1 MNLRADNRWQI
12 WIDRGGTFT
21 DVVARSPDGEVVTT
35 KYLSEDPARP
45 GDAAVGAIRDLT
57 GAGDGALPPL
67 AIRMGSTVATNAL
80 LERKGEPTLLAI
92 TRGFGDALTIGYQD
106 RPELFA
112 RKLDRTQPPHAMVA
126 EIIERVGPEGDVLTP
141 LDEAAARASLQA
153 ARDQGLTSIAIVLM
167 HGYRY
172 PAHER
177 RLATIAAELGF
188 AQISAS
194 HDVSALIKLI
204 GRGDTTLADAYL
216 SPVLHHYVRQFIGQ
230 LGAGSEG
237 GVDPQ
242 FMKSSGGLA
251 AAAAFHGRDA
261 ILSGPAG
268 GIVGMVGSA
277 APLGK
282 TRLIGFDMGGTSTDV
297 SHYAGRLERDNETIV
312 AGTRIRAPMLRI
324 HTVAA
329 GGGSICRWDG
339 ARLSV
344 GPESAGAN
352 PGPAA
357 YGRGGPLTVTDCNVL
372 LGKIQPDH
380 FPKLF
385 GPAGDQPLD
394 REIVV
399 QKFAAMAAEVGNI
412 TPEGLAEGLLAIA
425 VQQMANAIKRIT
437 IARGHDVSQGYS
449 LVGFGGA
456 AGQHVC
462 LVADALGV
470 DEILLHPLAGVL
482 SAYGMGLARP
492 SAIRERTLA
501 LTLDDNCAAALAA
514 VEAELSAQA
523 RADLSATAQ
532 TSRETLLFV
541 RLADGDNAIE
551 LPFAPAAEIAAAFAA
566 AFRQRFGYAP
576 HDNLVVDRIR
586 VELTEAG
593 DAQAALP
600 PPASGAETTPETV
613 TAWLAGA
620 AHDVPL
626 HQRINLAPGRRVA
639 SPAIIID
646 ALSTTVIEPGWT
658 ATVEQEGTLR
668 VTRSLRASRKAD
680 VPPKGFAQRHKD
692 TNTEQGADRRY
703 RKADMDL
710 APEAKTGKARHA
722 PSFFVSL
729 CLRAKSFLGLTPKD
743 DPPFE
748 RITEPDPI
756 RLEIFNSL
764 FMAIAEEMGGALQ
777 HSASSINIRERLDF
791 SCAIFDGEGRLVAN
805 APHMPVHLGSMGESV
820 RTILRQRGPGAD
832 GQPRDG
838 RGLRP
843 GDAYALNA
851 PYDGGTH
858 LPDITVIMPV
868 FVAGQDTPAFFVA
881 ARGHHADL
889 GGIAPGSMPP
899 NSRSIDDEGI
909 IFDNMLLVDDG
920 HFRDAAVA
928 AHLADSPFP
937 ARNPALNIADL
948 KAQVAACQRGASAL
962 ADLSAAHGVQ
972 TVAAYMAHGQ
982 AQAEAA
988 VRQLL
993 ARLDDGQFRY
1003 AMDNGAEVVVA
1014 VTVDR
1019 DARHVTIDFTGS
1031 SATLPDNFNAPLP
1044 VVRAAVLYVLRTMLD
1059 DPIPMNEGCLA
1070 PVTLIVPEN
1079 SMLSP
1084 RYPAAVVAGNVETS
1098 QVITDALFAAFG
1110 AMAPAQGTMN
1120 NFTFGNETH
1129 QYYETIAGGSG
1140 AGPGFD
1146 GTSVIQTHMTNS
1158 RMTDPEVMEMRFP
1171 VIVEEFSIRQGSG
1184 GEGQWRGGD
1193 GATRRIRF
1201 REPMA
1206 ANILAN
1212 RRAIPPRGL
1221 AGGSD
1226 AAPGRNW
1233 VERGDGTVEMLG
1245 ATGSADLAAG
1255 DAFVIETPGGGG
1267 YGEPGDERG

>member
-1 MNLRADNRWQI
+1 MAPPTDERWHI

-21 DVVARSPDGEVVTT
+21 DVVARSPEGAVVTT

-45 GDAAVGAIRDLT
+45 GDAAVNAIRDLT
-57 GAGDGALPPL
+57 GAGSGALPPL

-112 RKLDRTQPPHAMVA
+112 RKLDRTPPPHAAVA
-126 EIIERVGPEGDVLTP
+126 EIAERVGPEGELLIP
-141 LDEAAARASLQA
+141 LDEEQARAALQG
-153 ARDQGLTSIAIVLM
+153 ARDRGLTSIAIVLM

-172 PAHER
+172 PAHEQ
-177 RLATIAAELGF
+177 RLAEIAHELGF
-188 AQISAS
+188 SQISTS
-194 HDVSALIKLI
+194 HNVSALIKLV

-216 SPVLHHYVRQFIGQ
+216 SPVLRHYVDQFVAQ
-230 LGAGSEG
+230 LG
-237 GVDPQ
+237 DDIHPQ

-251 AAAAFHGRDA
+251 SASTFHGRDA

-282 TRLIGFDMGGTSTDV
+282 GRLIGFDMGGTSTDV

-339 ARLSV
+339 ARLLV

-372 LGKIQPDH
+372 LGKIQPGH

-385 GPAGDQPLD
+385 GPDGDQPLD
-394 REIVV
+394 RAVV
-399 QKFAAMAAEVGNI
+399 VEKFAAMAAEVGNI
-412 TPEGLAEGLLAIA
+412 TPEALAEGLLAIA

-437 IARGHDVSQGYS
+437 IARGHDLTQGYS

-492 SAIRERTLA
+492 SAIRERTLG
-501 LTLDDNCAAALAA
+501 LKLDSDCAATLAD
-514 VEAELSAQA
+514 VETELSRQA
-523 RADLSATAQ
+523 RADLAPDAET
-532 TSRETLLFV
+532 TRETMLFV
-541 RLADGDNAIE
+541 RLADSDNAIE
-551 LPFAPAAEIAAAFAA
+551 LPLAAPDEVAKAFAA

-576 HDNLVVDRIR
+576 HANLVVDRIR

-593 DAQAALP
+593 STDAALP
-600 PPASGAETTPETV
+600 PPSAAAEAAPETV
-613 TAWLAGA
+613 AAWLAGA
-620 AHDVPL
+620 EHSVPL
-626 HQRINLAPGRRVA
+626 HERASLAPGRSIA
-639 SPAIIID
+639 GPAIIID
-646 ALSTTVIEPGWT
+646 ALSTTVVEPGWN
-658 ATVEQEGTLR
+658 ATVAQEGTLKL
-668 VTRSLRASRKAD
+668 TRAPRRKPGPSMIEDARGSAHLPSPHGPRPSPGSTNAD
-680 VPPKGFAQRHKD
+680 
-692 TNTEQGADRRY
+692 
-703 RKADMDL
+703 
-710 APEAKTGKARHA
+710 
-722 PSFFVSL
+722 S
-729 CLRAKSFLGLTPKD
+729 
-743 DPPFE
+743 
-748 RITEPDPI
+748 EPDPI

-791 SCAIFDGEGRLVAN
+791 SCAIFDGAGRLVAN

-820 RTILRQRGPGAD
+820 RTILRQRSGAD
-832 GQPRDG
+832 GRPADG
-838 RGLRP
+838 RGIRK

-868 FVAGQDTPAFFVA
+868 FVDNDTPDFFVA

-899 NSRSIDDEGI
+899 DSKSIADEGI
-909 IFDNMLLVDDG
+909 LFDNVLIVDDG
-920 HFRDAAVA
+920 NFLDAVVH
-928 AHLADSPFP
+928 AHLTAGEWP

-948 KAQVAACQRGASAL
+948 KAQVAACQRGAGAL
-962 ADLSAAHGVQ
+962 IDLSAAHEAQ

-982 AQAEAA
+982 RQAEAA
-988 VRQLL
+988 VRQLI
-993 ARLDDGQFRY
+993 ARLDDGAFRY
-1003 AMDNGAEVVVA
+1003 AMDNGAEVAVA

-1019 DARHVTIDFTGS
+1019 NARHVTIDFTGS
-1031 SATLPDNFNAPLP
+1031 SATLPDNFNAPAP

-1070 PVTLIVPEN
+1070 PVTLIVPPD

-1098 QVITDALFAAFG
+1098 QVITDALFIAFG
-1110 AMAPAQGTMN
+1110 AMAGAQGTMN
-1120 NFTFGNETH
+1120 NFTFGNDAH

-1158 RMTDPEVMEMRFP
+1158 RMTDPEVMESRFP
-1171 VIVEEFSIRQGSG
+1171 VIVEEFSIRKGSG
-1184 GEGQWRGGD
+1184 GAGRWHGGD
-1193 GATRRIRF
+1193 GARRRIRF
-1201 REPMA
+1201 REPMT

-1212 RRAIPPRGL
+1212 RRKLAPAGL

-1233 VERGDGTVEMLG
+1233 VERADGSVEMLA
-1245 ATGSADLAAG
+1245 ATGSTDLEAG

-1267 YGEPGDERG
+1267 YGTAEG

>member
-1 MNLRADNRWQI
+1 MALHPDDRWHI

-21 DVVARSPDGEVVTT
+21 DVVARSPDGTVVTT

-45 GDAAVGAIRDLT
+45 GDAAVNAIRDLT
-57 GAGDGALPPL
+57 GAGSGPLPRL

-106 RPELFA
+106 RPDLFA
-112 RKLDRTQPPHAMVA
+112 RKLQRTPPPHAEVA
-126 EIIERVGPEGDVLTP
+126 EIAERVGPDGAVLTP
-141 LDEAAARASLQA
+141 LDEEQARTALQA
-153 ARDQGLTSIAIVLM
+153 ARDRGLASIAIVLM

-172 PAHER
+172 PAHEQ
-177 RLATIAAELGF
+177 RLAAIARDLGF
-188 AQISAS
+188 TQISTS
-194 HDVSALIKLI
+194 HEVSALIKLI

-216 SPVLHHYVRQFIGQ
+216 SPVLRHYVDQFVGQ
-230 LGAGSEG
+230 LGEG
-237 GVDPQ
+237 IDPQ

-251 AAAAFHGRDA
+251 SAAAFHGRDA

-282 TRLIGFDMGGTSTDV
+282 SRLIGFDMGGTSTDV

-312 AGTRIRAPMLRI
+312 TGTRIRAPMLRI

-339 ARLSV
+339 ARLLV

-372 LGKIQPDH
+372 LGKIQPAH

-385 GPAGDQPLD
+385 GPEGDQPLD
-394 REIVV
+394 RTVV
-399 QKFAAMAAEVGNI
+399 AEKFAAMAAEVGGI
-412 TPEGLAEGLLAIA
+412 TPEALAEGLLAIA

-437 IARGHDVSQGYS
+437 IARGHDVTQGYS

-462 LVADALGV
+462 LVADALGI

-501 LTLDDNCAAALAA
+501 LKLDADCAATLAA
-514 VEAELSAQA
+514 AE
-523 RADLSATAQ
+523 ADLSEQARTDLAEGAE
-532 TSRETLLFV
+532 TTRETLLFV
-541 RLADGDNAIE
+541 RLADSDNAIE
-551 LPFAPAAEIAAAFAA
+551 LPLAPPAEVASAFAA

-576 HDNLVVDRIR
+576 HDDLVVDRIR
-586 VELTEAG
+586 VELTEAA
-593 DAQAALP
+593 DTQAALP
-600 PPASGAETTPETV
+600 PPAPGPETPPETV
-613 TAWLAGA
+613 SAWLAGA
-620 AHDVPL
+620 AHNVPL
-626 HQRINLAPGRRVA
+626 HQRGALAPGRTIA
-639 SPAIIID
+639 GPAIIID
-646 ALSTTVIEPGWT
+646 ALSTTVVEPGWS
-658 ATVEQEGTLR
+658 ATVEEEGTLR
-668 VTRSLRASRKAD
+668 LARTILPVAERWGGGSPEGADGGAGRAALASPAAPPPSFGRSPSPSLRDGEDQEAS
-680 VPPKGFAQRHKD
+680 
-692 TNTEQGADRRY
+692 
-703 RKADMDL
+703 
-710 APEAKTGKARHA
+710 
-722 PSFFVSL
+722 
-729 CLRAKSFLGLTPKD
+729 
-743 DPPFE
+743 
-748 RITEPDPI
+748 PDPI

-820 RTILRQRGPGAD
+820 RTILRQRSGAD
-832 GQPRDG
+832 GQPGDG
-838 RGLRP
+838 RGIRR

-868 FVAGQDTPAFFVA
+868 FVAREDTGCDTPSFFVA

-889 GGIAPGSMPP
+889 GGITPGSMPP
-899 NSRSIDDEGI
+899 DSKSIADEGI
-909 IFDNMLLVDDG
+909 LFDNVLIVDDG
-920 HFRDAAVA
+920 NFLDAEVH
-928 AHLADSPFP
+928 AHLSAGDWP

-972 TVAAYMAHGQ
+972 TVAAYMAYGQ
-982 AQAEAA
+982 RQAEAA
-988 VRQLL
+988 VRQLI
-993 ARLDDGQFRY
+993 ARLDDGAFRY
-1003 AMDNGAEVVVA
+1003 AMDNGAEVAVA

-1019 DARHVTIDFTGS
+1019 AARHVTIDFTGS
-1031 SATLPDNFNAPLP
+1031 SATLPDNFNAPMP

-1070 PVTLIVPEN
+1070 PVTLIVPDD

-1084 RYPAAVVAGNVETS
+1084 RWPAAVVAGNVETS
-1098 QVITDALFAAFG
+1098 QVITDALFIAFG
-1110 AMAPAQGTMN
+1110 AMAGAQGTMN
-1120 NFTFGNETH
+1120 NFTFGNDAH

-1158 RMTDPEVMEMRFP
+1158 RMTDPEVMETRFP
-1171 VIVEEFSIRQGSG
+1171 VIVEEFSIRKSSG
-1184 GEGQWRGGD
+1184 GAGQWHGGD
-1193 GATRRIRF
+1193 GAARRIRF

-1212 RRAIPPRGL
+1212 RRRIAPAGL
-1221 AGGSD
+1221 AGGED

-1233 VERGDGTVEMLG
+1233 VERADGSVEMLA
-1245 ATGSADLAAG
+1245 ATGSAELAAG

-1267 YGEPGDERG
+1267 YGKAEG

>member
-1 MNLRADNRWQI
+1 MTRPADAQRQGPRWQI

-21 DVVARSPDGEVVTT
+21 DVVAQAPDGSVVTR

-45 GDAAVGAIRDLT
+45 GDAAVNAIRDLT
-57 GAGDGALPPL
+57 GAGDGPLPPL

-80 LERKGEPTLLAI
+80 LERKGAPTLLAI
-92 TRGFGDALTIGYQD
+92 TLGFGDALTIGYQD
-106 RPELFA
+106 RPDLFA
-112 RKLDRTQPPHAMVA
+112 RRLDRIAPPHAAVA
-126 EIIERVGPEGDVLTP
+126 EIAERIGPDGEILIP
-141 LDEAAARASLQA
+141 LDEDAARASLQA
-153 ARDQGLTSIAIVLM
+153 ACNAGVTSIAIVLM

-177 RLATIAAELGF
+177 RLAEIAAEIGF
-188 AQISAS
+188 TQISTS
-194 HDVSALIKLI
+194 HYVSALIKLI

-216 SPVLHHYVRQFIGQ
+216 SPVLHHYVRQFVAQ
-230 LGAGSEG
+230 LGDD
-237 GVDPQ
+237 VDPQ

-251 AAAAFHGRDA
+251 PASAFHGRDA

-339 ARLSV
+339 ARLLV

-385 GPAGDQPLD
+385 GPNGDQPLD
-394 REIVV
+394 RAVVV
-399 QKFAAMAAEVGNI
+399 QKFTAMAKEVGLA
-412 TPEGLAEGLLAIA
+412 PETLAEGLLAIA

-437 IARGHDVSQGYS
+437 IARGHDVTQGYS

-482 SAYGMGLARP
+482 SAYGMGLAKP
-492 SAIRERTLA
+492 SAIRERTLG
-501 LTLDDNCAAALAA
+501 LKLDADCAAILAG
-514 VEAELSAQA
+514 VETELSTQA
-523 RADLSATAQ
+523 RAELAPDAQ
-532 TSRETLLFV
+532 ITRETLLFV
-541 RLADGDNAIE
+541 RLSDSDNAIE
-551 LPFAPAAEIAAAFAA
+551 LPLAPPAEVAQAFAA

-576 HDNLVVDRIR
+576 HTNLVVDRIR
-586 VELTEAG
+586 IELTELG
-593 DAQAALP
+593 DAHTTLP
-600 PPASGAETTPETV
+600 APAPSVETEPAMV
-613 TAWLAGA
+613 AAWLAGT
-620 AHDVPL
+620 HRQIPL
-626 HQRINLAPGRRVA
+626 HQRDALAPGR
-639 SPAIIID
+639 SIIGPAIIID
-646 ALSTTVIEPGWT
+646 ALATTVVEPGWR
-658 ATVEQEGTLR
+658 AEVQHEGTL
-668 VTRSLRASRKAD
+668 LIARAHSVAA
-680 VPPKGFAQRHKD
+680 PTTAS
-692 TNTEQGADRRY
+692 E
-703 RKADMDL
+703 DL
-710 APEAKTGKARHA
+710 AA
-722 PSFFVSL
+722 
-729 CLRAKSFLGLTPKD
+729 
-743 DPPFE
+743 
-748 RITEPDPI
+748 PDPI
-756 RLEIFNSL
+756 RLEIFNGL

-820 RTILRQRGPGAD
+820 RTILRQRTN
-832 GQPRDG
+832 DG
-838 RGLRP
+838 RGIRR

-868 FVAGQDTPAFFVA
+868 FVEGDVPSFFIA

-909 IFDNMLLVDDG
+909 LFDNMLIVDDG
-920 HFRDAAVA
+920 HFRDAAIA
-928 AHLADSPFP
+928 AHLVDSPFP

-962 ADLSAAHGVQ
+962 ADLSAAHGTA

-982 AQAEAA
+982 DQAEAA
-988 VRQLL
+988 VRQLI
-993 ARLDDGQFRY
+993 ARLDDGAFRY

-1014 VTVDR
+1014 VTVNR
-1019 DARHVTIDFTGS
+1019 EARHVTIDFTGS
-1031 SATLPDNFNAPLP
+1031 SATLPDNFNAPTP

-1070 PVTLIVPEN
+1070 PVTLIVPAE

-1120 NFTFGNETH
+1120 NFTFGNEAT

-1171 VIVEEFSIRQGSG
+1171 VIVEEFSIRKGSG
-1184 GEGQWRGGD
+1184 GAGQWHGGD

-1212 RRAIPPRGL
+1212 RRKIAPSGL
-1221 AGGSD
+1221 AGGED

-1233 VERGDGTVEMLG
+1233 VERADGSTEMLG

-1267 YGEPGDERG
+1267 YGRAEEE

>member
-1 MNLRADNRWQI
+1 MASPTDHHWQI

-21 DVVARSPDGEVVTT
+21 DVVARSPDGTVVTT

-45 GDAAVGAIRDLT
+45 GDAAVNAIRDLT
-57 GAGDGALPPL
+57 GAGAGALPPL

-80 LERKGEPTLLAI
+80 LERKGQPTLLAI
-92 TRGFGDALTIGYQD
+92 TQGFGDALTIGYQD
-106 RPELFA
+106 RPDLFA
-112 RKLDRTQPPHAMVA
+112 RKLDRTPPPHADVA
-126 EIIERVGPEGDVLTP
+126 EILERVAPDGTVLTP
-141 LDEAAARASLQA
+141 LDEAAAHAALQA
-153 ARDQGLTSIAIVLM
+153 ARDDGLTSIAIVLM

-172 PAHER
+172 PAHEQ
-177 RLATIAAELGF
+177 RLAEIARELGF
-188 AQISAS
+188 TQISTS
-194 HDVSALIKLI
+194 HDASALIKLI

-216 SPVLHHYVRQFIGQ
+216 SPVLHHYVRQFVAQ
-230 LGAGSEG
+230 LGANVDG
-237 GVDPQ
+237 GAEPQ

-251 AAAAFHGRDA
+251 SASAFHGRDA

-282 TRLIGFDMGGTSTDV
+282 DRLISFDMGGTSTDV

-339 ARLSV
+339 ARLLV

-380 FPKLF
+380 FPRLF
-385 GPAGDQPLD
+385 GPNGDQPLD
-394 REIVV
+394 RDVV
-399 QKFAAMAAEVGNI
+399 ARKFAAMAKDVGLV
-412 TPEGLAEGLLAIA
+412 PEALAEGLLAIA

-437 IARGHDVSQGYS
+437 IARGHDVTQGYS

-462 LVADALGV
+462 LVADALGI

-492 SAIRERTLA
+492 SAIRERTLGA
-501 LTLDDNCAAALAA
+501 KLDQDCAAMLAGVETELSEQARTDLAA
-514 VEAELSAQA
+514 GAE
-523 RADLSATAQ
+523 TAH
-532 TSRETLLFV
+532 ETLLFV
-541 RLADGDNAIE
+541 RLADSDNAIE
-551 LPFAPAAEIAAAFAA
+551 LPLAPPAEIARAFAA

-586 VELTEAG
+586 VELTETG
-593 DAQAALP
+593 AA
-600 PPASGAETTPETV
+600 PATLSVPAPSAETKPETV
-613 TAWLAGA
+613 AAWLAGA
-620 AHDVPL
+620 AHRVPL
-626 HQRINLAPGRRVA
+626 YQRTALAPGRAVA
-639 SPAIIID
+639 GPAIIID
-646 ALSTTVIEPGWT
+646 ALSTTIVEPGWR
-658 ATVEQEGTLR
+658 AAVQSEGTLLLAR
-668 VTRSLRASRKAD
+668 IRAAETLATK
-680 VPPKGFAQRHKD
+680 
-692 TNTEQGADRRY
+692 TE
-703 RKADMDL
+703 DL
-710 APEAKTGKARHA
+710 T
-722 PSFFVSL
+722 
-729 CLRAKSFLGLTPKD
+729 T
-743 DPPFE
+743 
-748 RITEPDPI
+748 PDPI

-820 RTILRQRGPGAD
+820 RTILRQRTS
-832 GQPRDG
+832 DG
-838 RGLRP
+838 RGIKR

-868 FVAGQDTPAFFVA
+868 FVEGDEPGFFVA

-899 NSRSIDDEGI
+899 DSKSIADEGI
-909 IFDNMLLVDDG
+909 LFDNVLIVDDG

-928 AHLADSPFP
+928 AHLVDSPWP

-962 ADLSAAHGVQ
+962 ADLSATHGAK
-972 TVAAYMAHGQ
+972 TVAAYMKHGQ

-988 VRQLL
+988 VRQLI
-993 ARLDDGQFRY
+993 ARLDDGAFRY
-1003 AMDNGAEVVVA
+1003 AMDNGAEVAVA
-1014 VTVDR
+1014 VKVDR
-1019 DARHVTIDFTGS
+1019 AARHVTIDFTGS
-1031 SATLPDNFNAPLP
+1031 SPTLPDNFNAPMP
-1044 VVRAAVLYVLRTMLD
+1044 VVRAAALYVLRTMLD

-1120 NFTFGNETH
+1120 NFTFGNDAY

-1158 RMTDPEVMEMRFP
+1158 RMTDPEVMETRFP
-1171 VIVEEFSIRQGSG
+1171 VIVEEFSIRKGSG
-1184 GEGQWRGGD
+1184 GAGRWRGGD
-1193 GATRRIRF
+1193 GATRRVRF

-1212 RRAIPPRGL
+1212 RRRIAPKGL
-1221 AGGSD
+1221 AGGED
-1226 AAPGRNW
+1226 AAPGRNR
-1233 VERGDGTVEMLG
+1233 VERADGRVEELA

-1267 YGEPGDERG
+1267 YGKSGER

>member
-1 MNLRADNRWQI
+1 MASRTDSRWQI

-21 DVVARSPDGEVVTT
+21 DVVARRPDGTVVTT
-35 KYLSEDPARP
+35 KYLSEDPARA
-45 GDAAVGAIRDLT
+45 GDAAVNAIRDLT
-57 GAGDGALPPL
+57 GAAGGALPPL

-92 TRGFGDALTIGYQD
+92 TRGFGDALIIGYQD
-106 RPELFA
+106 RPDLFA
-112 RKLDRTQPPHAMVA
+112 RRLDRIAPPHAAVA
-126 EIIERVGPEGDVLTP
+126 EIAERVGPDGDILTA

-172 PAHER
+172 PAHEA
-177 RLATIAAELGF
+177 RLAEIAAELGF
-188 AQISAS
+188 TQISTS
-194 HDVSALIKLI
+194 HNVSALIKLI

-216 SPVLHHYVRQFIGQ
+216 SPVLHHYVRQFIAQ
-230 LGAGSEG
+230 LGDGI
-237 GVDPQ
+237 DPQ

-251 AAAAFHGRDA
+251 SAAAFHGRDA

-339 ARLSV
+339 ARLLV

-372 LGKIQPDH
+372 LGKIQPSH

-385 GPAGDQPLD
+385 GPNGDQPLD
-394 REIVV
+394 RAVV
-399 QKFAAMAAEVGNI
+399 EQKFAEMAQDVGLA
-412 TPEGLAEGLLAIA
+412 PEPLAEGLLAIA

-437 IARGHDVSQGYS
+437 IARGHDVTQDYS

-492 SAIRERTLA
+492 SAIRERTLG
-501 LTLDDNCAAALAA
+501 LTLDEHCAPALAA
-514 VEAELSAQA
+514 VEADLAAQA
-523 RADLSATAQ
+523 RTEFATDADT
-532 TSRETLLFV
+532 TRETLLFV
-541 RLADGDNAIE
+541 RLADSDNAIE
-551 LPFAPAAEIAAAFAA
+551 LPLAPPAAVRVGFVA

-586 VELTEAG
+586 VELTEASE
-593 DAQAALP
+593 ARAALP
-600 PPASGAETTPETV
+600 SPAPGAETEPETV
-613 TAWLAGA
+613 AAWLAGA
-620 AHDVPL
+620 PHDVPL
-626 HQRINLAPGRRVA
+626 HQRANLSPGRSIA
-639 SPAIIID
+639 GPAIIID
-646 ALSTTVIEPGWT
+646 ALATTVIEPGWE
-658 ATVEQEGTLR
+658 ATVEHEGTLR
-668 VTRSLRASRKAD
+668 LGKTSTILPIDSRWGGDSPTGADGGPASEASATRS
-680 VPPKGFAQRHKD
+680 P
-692 TNTEQGADRRY
+692 
-703 RKADMDL
+703 
-710 APEAKTGKARHA
+710 AP
-722 PSFFVSL
+722 PSFGWST
-729 CLRAKSFLGLTPKD
+729 SPSQD
-743 DPPFE
+743 DGE
-748 RITEPDPI
+748 DQSAPDPI

-791 SCAIFDGEGRLVAN
+791 SCAIFDGKGRLVAN

-820 RTILRQRGPGAD
+820 RTILRQRRG
-832 GQPRDG
+832 DG
-838 RGLRP
+838 RGIRR

-868 FVAGQDTPAFFVA
+868 FVANKDQGGDTPAFFVA

-899 NSRSIDDEGI
+899 DSRSIADEGI
-909 IFDNMLLVDDG
+909 LFDNVLIVDNG

-928 AHLADSPFP
+928 AHLVDSDWP

-962 ADLSAAHGVQ
+962 VDLSAAHGVQ

-982 AQAEAA
+982 RQAEAA
-988 VRQLL
+988 VRQLI
-993 ARLDDGQFRY
+993 ARLDNGTFRY
-1003 AMDNGAEVVVA
+1003 AMDNGAEVAVA
-1014 VTVDR
+1014 VNVDR
-1019 DARHVTIDFTGS
+1019 TARHVTIDFTGS

-1059 DPIPMNEGCLA
+1059 DPIPMNEGCLT
-1070 PVTLIVPEN
+1070 PVTLIVPED

-1098 QVITDALFAAFG
+1098 QVITDALFAAFN

-1120 NFTFGNETH
+1120 NFTFGNETY

-1158 RMTDPEVMEMRFP
+1158 RMTDPEVMETRFP
-1171 VIVEEFSIRQGSG
+1171 VIVEEFSIRKGSG
-1184 GEGQWRGGD
+1184 GAGQWVGGD

-1212 RRAIPPRGL
+1212 RRKIPPAGL

-1233 VERGDGTVEMLG
+1233 IERGDGTVEMLA
-1245 ATGSADLAAG
+1245 ATGSADLEAG

-1267 YGEPGDERG
+1267 YGEAGEG

>member
-1 MNLRADNRWQI
+1 VSPTIASPSSSAGPTVTSPADARWQI

-21 DVVARSPDGEVVTT
+21 DVVARSPDGAVITT

-45 GDAAVGAIRDLT
+45 GDAAVNAIRDLT
-57 GAGDGALPPL
+57 GAGAGALPPL

-80 LERKGEPTLLAI
+80 LERKGEATLLAI
-92 TRGFGDALTIGYQD
+92 TAGFGDALTIGYQD

-112 RKLDRTQPPHAMVA
+112 RRLDRIPPPHAAVA
-126 EIIERVGPEGDVLTP
+126 EIAERVGPDGEVLIP
-141 LDEAAARASLQA
+141 LDEDAARTALQA
-153 ARDQGLTSIAIVLM
+153 ARNQGLASIAIVLM

-172 PAHER
+172 PTHEA
-177 RLATIAAELGF
+177 RLAAIARETGF
-188 AQISAS
+188 AQISTS
-194 HDVSALIKLI
+194 HDVSALIKLV

-216 SPVLHHYVRQFIGQ
+216 SPVLRHYVDQFCSA
-230 LGAGSEG
+230 LGEG
-237 GVDPQ
+237 AEPQ

-251 AAAAFHGRDA
+251 SAGAFHGRDA

-282 TRLIGFDMGGTSTDV
+282 DRLIGFDMGGTSTDV

-339 ARLSV
+339 ARLLV

-385 GPAGDQPLD
+385 GPNGDQPLD
-394 REIVV
+394 RDVV
-399 QKFAAMAAEVGNI
+399 ARKFAAMAAEVGNI
-412 TPEGLAEGLLAIA
+412 TPEALAEGLLAIA

-437 IARGHDVSQGYS
+437 IARGHDVTQGYS

-462 LVADALGV
+462 LVADALGT

-482 SAYGMGLARP
+482 SAYGMGLAKP

-501 LTLDDNCAAALAA
+501 LKLDEDCAATLAA
-514 VEAELSAQA
+514 AETGLGEQA
-523 RADLSATAQ
+523 RADLAPGAET
-532 TSRETLLFV
+532 TCETLLFV
-541 RLADGDNAIE
+541 RLADSDNAIE
-551 LPFAPAAEIAAAFAA
+551 LPLAPPAAVRQAFAA

-576 HDNLVVDRIR
+576 HADLVVDRIR
-586 VELTEAG
+586 IELTETG
-593 DAQAALP
+593 DAPATIA
-600 PPASGAETTPETV
+600 PPAASVEAEPEIV

-620 AHDVPL
+620 EHRVPL
-626 HQRINLAPGRRVA
+626 HQRSALAPGRTVA
-639 SPAIIID
+639 GPAIIID
-646 ALSTTVIEPGWT
+646 ALSTTIVEPGWR
-658 ATVEQEGTLR
+658 AEVRHEGTLLLSRAR
-668 VTRSLRASRKAD
+668 VAGVAAA
-680 VPPKGFAQRHKD
+680 AQD
-692 TNTEQGADRRY
+692 
-703 RKADMDL
+703 DL
-710 APEAKTGKARHA
+710 AT
-722 PSFFVSL
+722 
-729 CLRAKSFLGLTPKD
+729 
-743 DPPFE
+743 
-748 RITEPDPI
+748 PDPI

-791 SCAIFDGEGRLVAN
+791 SCAIFDSEGRLVAN

-820 RTILRQRGPGAD
+820 RTILRQRTK
-832 GQPRDG
+832 DG
-838 RGLRP
+838 RGIRR

-868 FVAGQDTPAFFVA
+868 FVAKKDDGEDAPDFFVA

-899 NSRSIDDEGI
+899 GSRSIADEGI
-909 IFDNMLLVDDG
+909 LFDNRLIVDDG
-920 HFRDAAVA
+920 NFLDADVH
-928 AHLADSPFP
+928 AHLVTGDWP

-962 ADLSAAHGVQ
+962 ADLSAAHGVK

-982 AQAEAA
+982 RQAESA
-988 VRQLL
+988 VRQLI

-1014 VTVDR
+1014 VSVDR
-1019 DARHVTIDFTGS
+1019 EARHVTIDFTGS
-1031 SATLPDNFNAPLP
+1031 SPTLPDNFNAPTP

-1070 PVTLIVPEN
+1070 PVTLIVPDN

-1084 RYPAAVVAGNVETS
+1084 AWPAAVVAGNVETS

-1120 NFTFGNETH
+1120 NFTFGNTAY

-1140 AGPGFD
+1140 AGAGFD

-1158 RMTDPEVMEMRFP
+1158 RMTDPEVMETRFP
-1171 VIVEEFSIRQGSG
+1171 VIVEQFAIRKGSG
-1184 GEGQWRGGD
+1184 GAGRWHGGD

-1212 RRAIPPRGL
+1212 RRRIAPAGL
-1221 AGGSD
+1221 AGGAD

-1233 VERGDGTVEMLG
+1233 VERADGSIEMLA
-1245 ATGSADLAAG
+1245 ATGSADLRAG

-1267 YGEPGDERG
+1267 YGKQ

>member
-1 MNLRADNRWQI
+1 MALQPDDRWHI

-21 DVVARSPDGEVVTT
+21 DVVARSPDGAVVTT

-45 GDAAVGAIRDLT
+45 GDAAVNAIRDLT
-57 GAGDGALPPL
+57 GAGSGPLPRF
-67 AIRMGSTVATNAL
+67 AVRMGSTVATNAL

-106 RPELFA
+106 RPDLFA
-112 RKLDRTQPPHAMVA
+112 RKLQRTPPPHAEVA
-126 EIIERVGPEGDVLTP
+126 EIAERVGPDGTVLTP
-141 LDEAAARASLQA
+141 LDEEQARAALQA
-153 ARDQGLTSIAIVLM
+153 ARDRGLASIAIVLM

-172 PAHER
+172 PAHEL
-177 RLATIAAELGF
+177 RLAEIAAAVGF
-188 AQISAS
+188 TQISTS
-194 HDVSALIKLI
+194 HEVSALIKLV

-216 SPVLHHYVRQFIGQ
+216 SPVLHHYVRQFVAQ
-230 LGAGSEG
+230 LGAGSDG
-237 GVDPQ
+237 GIDPQ

-251 AAAAFHGRDA
+251 SAAAFHGRDA

-339 ARLSV
+339 ARLFV

-385 GPAGDQPLD
+385 GPNGDRPLD
-394 REIVV
+394 REVVV
-399 QKFAAMAAEVGNI
+399 QKFAAMAAEIGSI
-412 TPEGLAEGLLAIA
+412 APETLAEGLLAIA
-425 VQQMANAIKRIT
+425 VRQMANAIKRIT
-437 IARGHDVSQGYS
+437 IARGHDVTQGYS

-482 SAYGMGLARP
+482 SAYGMGLAKP

-501 LTLDDNCAAALAA
+501 LKLDADCAATLAA
-514 VEAELSAQA
+514 AE
-523 RADLSATAQ
+523 ADLSDQARTDLAEGAE
-532 TSRETLLFV
+532 TSRETLVFV
-541 RLADGDNAIE
+541 RLADSDNAIE
-551 LPFAPAAEIAAAFAA
+551 LPLAPPADVAQAFAA

-576 HDNLVVDRIR
+576 HANLVVDRIR
-586 VELTEAG
+586 VELTETG
-593 DAQAALP
+593 DAPAALP
-600 PPASGAETTPETV
+600 PPPASSETAPEIV

-626 HQRINLAPGRRVA
+626 HQRSALAPGRA
-639 SPAIIID
+639 IAGPAIIID
-646 ALSTTVIEPGWT
+646 ALSTTVVEPGWN
-658 ATVEQEGTLR
+658 ATVEHEGTLR
-668 VTRSLRASRKAD
+668 L
-680 VPPKGFAQRHKD
+680 
-692 TNTEQGADRRY
+692 
-703 RKADMDL
+703 
-710 APEAKTGKARHA
+710 AKTQIS
-722 PSFFVSL
+722 PSPSGEGLGWGPSALRTADGPHPLRLSPASPVQVSL
-729 CLRAKSFLGLTPKD
+729 PSPEGEGVDAA
-743 DPPFE
+743 
-748 RITEPDPI
+748 PDPI

-820 RTILRQRGPGAD
+820 RTILRQRTG
-832 GQPRDG
+832 DG
-838 RGLRP
+838 RGIRR

-868 FVAGQDTPAFFVA
+868 FVEGDTPSFFVA

-899 NSRSIDDEGI
+899 DSKSIADEGI
-909 IFDNMLLVDDG
+909 LFDNVLIVDDG
-920 HFRDAAVA
+920 NFLDAEVQ
-928 AHLADSPFP
+928 AHLTAGDWP
-937 ARNPALNIADL
+937 ARNPALNITDL

-962 ADLSAAHGVQ
+962 TDLSAAHGAA

-982 AQAEAA
+982 RQAEAA
-988 VRQLL
+988 VRQLI
-993 ARLDDGQFRY
+993 ARLDDGAFTY
-1003 AMDNGAEVVVA
+1003 AMDNGAEVAVA
-1014 VTVDR
+1014 VKVDR
-1019 DARHVTIDFTGS
+1019 AARHVTIDFTGS
-1031 SATLPDNFNAPLP
+1031 SPTLPDNFNAPMP

-1070 PVTLIVPEN
+1070 PVTLIVPPD

-1098 QVITDALFAAFG
+1098 QVITDALFVAFG
-1110 AMAPAQGTMN
+1110 AMAGAQGTMN
-1120 NFTFGNETH
+1120 NFTFGNDAH

-1146 GTSVIQTHMTNS
+1146 GTDVIQTHMTNS
-1158 RMTDPEVMEMRFP
+1158 RMTDPEVMETRFP
-1171 VIVEEFSIRQGSG
+1171 VIVEEFSIRKGSG
-1184 GEGQWRGGD
+1184 GKGRWHGGD

-1212 RRAIPPRGL
+1212 RRKIAPAGL
-1221 AGGSD
+1221 AGGDD

-1233 VERGDGTVEMLG
+1233 VERADGRIEMLG
-1245 ATGSADLAAG
+1245 ATGSADLEAG

-1267 YGEPGDERG
+1267 YGNAKGDRD

>member
-1 MNLRADNRWQI
+1 MASPTDHHWQI

-21 DVVARSPDGEVVTT
+21 DVVARSPDGTVVTT

-45 GDAAVGAIRDLT
+45 GDAAVNAIRDLT
-57 GAGDGALPPL
+57 GTGAGALPPL

-80 LERKGEPTLLAI
+80 LERKGQPTLLAI

-106 RPELFA
+106 RPDLFA
-112 RKLDRTQPPHAMVA
+112 RRLDRIAPPHAGVA
-126 EIIERVGPEGDVLTP
+126 EIVERVGPDGDILTP
-141 LDEAAARASLQA
+141 LDEAAARATLQA
-153 ARDQGLTSIAIVLM
+153 ARDDGLTSIAIVLM

-172 PAHER
+172 PAHEQR
-177 RLATIAAELGF
+177 VAEIARGLGF
-188 AQISAS
+188 TQISTS

-216 SPVLHHYVRQFIGQ
+216 SPVLHHYVRQFVAQ
-230 LGAGSEG
+230 LGANVDG
-237 GVDPQ
+237 GAEPQ

-251 AAAAFHGRDA
+251 SASAFHGRDA

-282 TRLIGFDMGGTSTDV
+282 DRLIGFDMGGTSTDV

-339 ARLSV
+339 ARLTV

-394 REIVV
+394 RDIVAR
-399 QKFAAMAAEVGNI
+399 KFAAMATEIGTI
-412 TPEGLAEGLLAIA
+412 TPEALAEGLLAIA

-437 IARGHDVSQGYS
+437 IARGHDVTQDYS

-462 LVADALGV
+462 LVADALGI

-492 SAIRERTLA
+492 SAIRERTLGA
-501 LTLDDNCAAALAA
+501 KLDEDCAAMLAD
-514 VEAELSAQA
+514 VETGLSEQA
-523 RADLSATAQ
+523 RADLAAGADT
-532 TSRETLLFV
+532 TRETLLFV
-541 RLADGDNAIE
+541 RLADSDNAIE
-551 LPFAPAAEIAAAFAA
+551 LPLAPPAEIARAFAA

-586 VELTEAG
+586 VELTETG
-593 DAQAALP
+593 AA
-600 PPASGAETTPETV
+600 PATLSVPAPSAETGPETV
-613 TAWLAGA
+613 AAWLAGA
-620 AHDVPL
+620 AHRVPL
-626 HQRINLAPGRRVA
+626 YQRTALAPGRA
-639 SPAIIID
+639 IAGPAIIID
-646 ALSTTVIEPGWT
+646 ALSTTIVEPGWRAEVQSEGSLLLARSRAAET
-658 ATVEQEGTLR
+658 HAT
-668 VTRSLRASRKAD
+668 K
-680 VPPKGFAQRHKD
+680 
-692 TNTEQGADRRY
+692 TE
-703 RKADMDL
+703 DL
-710 APEAKTGKARHA
+710 T
-722 PSFFVSL
+722 
-729 CLRAKSFLGLTPKD
+729 
-743 DPPFE
+743 
-748 RITEPDPI
+748 IPDPI

-820 RTILRQRGPGAD
+820 RTILRQRTS
-832 GQPRDG
+832 DG
-838 RGLRP
+838 RGIKR

-868 FVAGQDTPAFFVA
+868 FLEGDAASFFVA

-899 NSRSIDDEGI
+899 DSKSIADEGI
-909 IFDNMLLVDDG
+909 LFDNVLIVDDG
-920 HFRDAAVA
+920 HFRDAAIA
-928 AHLADSPFP
+928 THLVDSPWP

-962 ADLSAAHGVQ
+962 ADLSATHGAK
-972 TVAAYMAHGQ
+972 TVAAYMKHGQ

-988 VRQLL
+988 VRQLI
-993 ARLDDGQFRY
+993 ARLDDGAFRY
-1003 AMDNGAEVVVA
+1003 AMDNGAEVAVA
-1014 VTVDR
+1014 VKVDR
-1019 DARHVTIDFTGS
+1019 AARHVTIDFTGS
-1031 SATLPDNFNAPLP
+1031 SPTLPDNFNAPMP
-1044 VVRAAVLYVLRTMLD
+1044 VVRAAALYVLRTMLD

-1120 NFTFGNETH
+1120 NFTFGNDAY

-1158 RMTDPEVMEMRFP
+1158 RMTDPEVMETRFP
-1171 VIVEEFSIRQGSG
+1171 VIVEEFSIRKGSG
-1184 GEGQWRGGD
+1184 GAGQWRGGD

-1201 REPMA
+1201 HKPMA

-1212 RRAIPPRGL
+1212 RRQIAPKGL
-1221 AGGSD
+1221 AGGED
-1226 AAPGRNW
+1226 AAAGSNR
-1233 VERGDGTVEMLG
+1233 VERADGRVEELA

-1267 YGEPGDERG
+1267 YGKSGER

>member
-1 MNLRADNRWQI
+1 MALQPDDRWHI

-21 DVVARSPDGEVVTT
+21 DVVARSPAGAVVTT

-45 GDAAVGAIRDLT
+45 GDAAVNAIRDLT
-57 GAGDGALPPL
+57 GAGSGALPPL

-112 RKLDRTQPPHAMVA
+112 RKLDRTPPPHAAVA
-126 EIIERVGPEGDVLTP
+126 EIAERIGPDGEVLTP
-141 LDEAAARASLQA
+141 LDENAARVSLQA
-153 ARDQGLTSIAIVLM
+153 ARDDGLTSIAIVLM

-172 PAHER
+172 PAHEQ
-177 RLATIAAELGF
+177 RLAEIAREIGF
-188 AQISAS
+188 TQISTS
-194 HDVSALIKLI
+194 HDVSALIKLV

-216 SPVLHHYVRQFIGQ
+216 SPVLRHYVDQFVAQ
-230 LGAGSEG
+230 LGDGI
-237 GVDPQ
+237 DPQ

-251 AAAAFHGRDA
+251 SAAAFHGRDA

-282 TRLIGFDMGGTSTDV
+282 DRLIGFDMGGTSTDV

-339 ARLSV
+339 ARLLV

-385 GPAGDQPLD
+385 GPNGDQPLD
-394 REIVV
+394 RAVV
-399 QKFAAMAAEVGNI
+399 VEKFAAMAAEVGNI
-412 TPEGLAEGLLAIA
+412 TPEALAEGLLAIA

-437 IARGHDVSQGYS
+437 IARGHDLTQGYS

-492 SAIRERTLA
+492 SAIRERTLG
-501 LTLDDNCAAALAA
+501 LKLDEDCAEALAA
-514 VEAELSAQA
+514 VEAELSQQA
-523 RADLSATAQ
+523 RTDIAPDAQ
-532 TSRETLLFV
+532 TARETLLFV
-541 RLADGDNAIE
+541 RLADSDNAIE
-551 LPFAPAAEIAAAFAA
+551 IPLAAPADVAQAFAA

-576 HDNLVVDRIR
+576 HNNLVVDRIR

-593 DAQAALP
+593 DAPAALP
-600 PPASGAETTPETV
+600 PPAGSAETAPETI

-620 AHDVPL
+620 PHTVPL
-626 HQRINLAPGRRVA
+626 HQRGALAPGRTVA
-639 SPAIIID
+639 GPAIIID
-646 ALSTTVIEPGWT
+646 PLSTTIVEPGWR
-658 ATVEQEGTLR
+658 AEVQSEGTLLLA
-668 VTRSLRASRKAD
+668 RSRAAETHAATTD
-680 VPPKGFAQRHKD
+680 
-692 TNTEQGADRRY
+692 
-703 RKADMDL
+703 DL
-710 APEAKTGKARHA
+710 TQ
-722 PSFFVSL
+722 
-729 CLRAKSFLGLTPKD
+729 
-743 DPPFE
+743 
-748 RITEPDPI
+748 PDPI

-791 SCAIFDGEGRLVAN
+791 SCAIFDGDGRLVAN

-820 RTILRQRGPGAD
+820 RTILRQRTN
-832 GQPRDG
+832 DG
-838 RGLRP
+838 RGIRR

-868 FVAGQDTPAFFVA
+868 FVEGDTPSFFVA

-899 NSRSIDDEGI
+899 DSRSIADEGI
-909 IFDNMLLVDDG
+909 LFDNVLIVDDG
-920 HFRDAAVA
+920 NFLDDTVH
-928 AHLADSPFP
+928 AHLQSSDWP

-962 ADLSAAHGVQ
+962 ADLSAAHGAA

-982 AQAEAA
+982 RQAEAA
-988 VRQLL
+988 VRQLI
-993 ARLDDGQFRY
+993 ARLEDGTFTY
-1003 AMDNGAEVVVA
+1003 AMDNGAKVA
-1014 VTVDR
+1014 VAVKVDR
-1019 DARHVTIDFTGS
+1019 GARHVTIDFTGS
-1031 SATLPDNFNAPLP
+1031 SATLPDNFNAPTP

-1070 PVTLIVPEN
+1070 PVTLIVPED

-1098 QVITDALFAAFG
+1098 QVITDALFIAFG
-1110 AMAPAQGTMN
+1110 AMAGAQGTMN
-1120 NFTFGNETH
+1120 NFTFGNDAH

-1146 GTSVIQTHMTNS
+1146 GSSVIQTHMTNS
-1158 RMTDPEVMEMRFP
+1158 RMTDPEVMETRFP

-1184 GEGQWRGGD
+1184 GAGQWTGGD

-1201 REPMA
+1201 REAMA

-1212 RRAIPPRGL
+1212 RRQIAPAGL

-1233 VERGDGTVEMLG
+1233 VERADGRVEMLA

-1267 YGEPGDERG
+1267 YGKVEGE

>member
-1 MNLRADNRWQI
+1 MAPPTDDRWHI

-21 DVVARSPDGEVVTT
+21 DVVARRPDGAVVTT

-45 GDAAVGAIRDLT
+45 GDAAVNAIRDLT
-57 GAGDGALPPL
+57 GAGSGALPPL

-112 RKLDRTQPPHAMVA
+112 RRLDRTPPPHAEVA
-126 EIIERVGPEGDVLTP
+126 EIAERVAPDGTIPTP
-141 LDEAAARASLQA
+141 LDEEAARASLQA
-153 ARDQGLTSIAIVLM
+153 ARDRGLSSIAIVLM

-172 PAHER
+172 PDHER
-177 RLATIAAELGF
+177 RLAAIAADLGF
-188 AQISAS
+188 KQISTS
-194 HDVSALIKLI
+194 HDVSALIKLV

-216 SPVLHHYVRQFIGQ
+216 SPVLHHYVRQFVAQ
-230 LGAGSEG
+230 LGD

-251 AAAAFHGRDA
+251 AASAFHGRDA

-282 TRLIGFDMGGTSTDV
+282 HRLIGFDMGGTSTDV
-297 SHYAGRLERDNETIV
+297 SHYAGRLERDNEGVV

-324 HTVAA
+324 HTAAA

-339 ARLSV
+339 ARLLV

-357 YGRGGPLTVTDCNVL
+357 YGNGGPLTVTDCNVL
-372 LGKIQPDH
+372 LGKIQPGH

-385 GPAGDQPLD
+385 GPNGDQPLD
-394 REIVV
+394 REVV
-399 QKFAAMAAEVGNI
+399 VRKFAAMAAEVGNI
-412 TPEGLAEGLLAIA
+412 TPEALAEGLLAIA

-437 IARGHDVSQGYS
+437 IARGHDVTQGYS

-482 SAYGMGLARP
+482 SAYGMGLAQP

-501 LTLDDNCAAALAA
+501 LTLDKECAAALATA
-514 VEAELSAQA
+514 EAELAEQA
-523 RADLSATAQ
+523 RAELSPEAET
-532 TSRETLLFV
+532 TRETLLFV
-541 RLADGDNAIE
+541 RLADSDNAIE
-551 LPFAPAAEIAAAFAA
+551 LALAPPAEVRQAFAA

-576 HDNLVVDRIR
+576 HANLVVDRIR

-593 DAQAALP
+593 DAPAALP
-600 PPASGAETTPETV
+600 PPAPAAEAEPETV

-620 AHDVPL
+620 AHAVPL
-626 HQRINLAPGRRVA
+626 HQRGALAPGRSIA
-639 SPAIIID
+639 GPAIIID
-646 ALSTTVIEPGWT
+646 ALSTTVVEPGWR
-658 ATVEQEGTLR
+658 AEVQPEGTLLLAR
-668 VTRSLRASRKAD
+668 TRSAEVAAIAHD
-680 VPPKGFAQRHKD
+680 
-692 TNTEQGADRRY
+692 
-703 RKADMDL
+703 DL
-710 APEAKTGKARHA
+710 AT
-722 PSFFVSL
+722 
-729 CLRAKSFLGLTPKD
+729 
-743 DPPFE
+743 
-748 RITEPDPI
+748 PDPI

-791 SCAIFDGEGRLVAN
+791 SCAIFDGSGSLVAN

-820 RTILRQRGPGAD
+820 RTILRQRTI
-832 GQPRDG
+832 DG
-838 RGLRP
+838 RGIRP

-868 FVAGQDTPAFFVA
+868 FVEGETPSFFVA

-899 NSRSIDDEGI
+899 DSKSIADEGI
-909 IFDNMLLVDDG
+909 LFDNRLIVDDG
-920 HFRDAAVA
+920 NFLDADVHT
-928 AHLADSPFP
+928 HLTSGDWP

-962 ADLSAAHGVQ
+962 ADLSAAHGAA

-982 AQAEAA
+982 RQAEVA
-988 VRQLL
+988 VRQLI
-993 ARLDDGQFRY
+993 ARLDDGQFGY
-1003 AMDNGAEVVVA
+1003 AMDNGAVVAVA

-1019 DARHVTIDFTGS
+1019 EARDVTIDFTGS
-1031 SATLPDNFNAPLP
+1031 SATLPDNFNAPMP

-1070 PVTLIVPEN
+1070 PVTLTVPDD

-1084 RYPAAVVAGNVETS
+1084 SYPAAVVAGNVETS

-1120 NFTFGNETH
+1120 NFTFGNDAH

-1158 RMTDPEVMEMRFP
+1158 RMTDPEVMETRFP
-1171 VIVEEFSIRQGSG
+1171 VIVEEFSIRKGSG
-1184 GEGQWRGGD
+1184 GAGQWHGGD

-1212 RRAIPPRGL
+1212 RRKIAPKGL
-1221 AGGSD
+1221 AGGAD

-1233 VERGDGTVEMLG
+1233 VERADGSVEMLA
-1245 ATGSADLAAG
+1245 ATGSAELAAG

-1267 YGEPGDERG
+1267 YGKAGGE

>member
-1 MNLRADNRWQI
+1 MAPPIDERWHI

-21 DVVARSPDGEVVTT
+21 DVVARGPDGVVVTT

-45 GDAAVGAIRDLT
+45 GDAAINAIRDLT
-57 GAGDGALPPL
+57 GAGTGALPPL

-80 LERKGEPTLLAI
+80 LERKGAPTLLAI
-92 TRGFGDALTIGYQD
+92 TAGFGDALTIGYQD

-112 RKLDRTQPPHAMVA
+112 RKLDRTPPPHAAVA
-126 EIIERVGPEGDVLTP
+126 EITERVAPDGDILIP
-141 LDEAAARASLQA
+141 FDEAAARTALQD
-153 ARDQGLTSIAIVLM
+153 ARDRGLTSIAIVLM

-172 PAHER
+172 PAHEQ
-177 RLATIAAELGF
+177 RLAEIARETGF
-188 AQISAS
+188 TQISTS

-216 SPVLHHYVRQFIGQ
+216 SPVLRHYVDQFCGA

-237 GVDPQ
+237 GIDPQ

-251 AAAAFHGRDA
+251 SAAAFHGRDA

-282 TRLIGFDMGGTSTDV
+282 DRLIGFDMGGTSTDV

-339 ARLSV
+339 ARLLV

-385 GPAGDQPLD
+385 GPNGDQPLD
-394 REIVV
+394 REVV
-399 QKFAAMAAEVGNI
+399 VRKFAAMATEVGTI
-412 TPEGLAEGLLAIA
+412 TAEALAEGLLAIA

-437 IARGHDVSQGYS
+437 IARGHDLTQGYS

-482 SAYGMGLARP
+482 SAYGMGLAKP

-501 LTLDDNCAAALAA
+501 LKLDENCATTLAA
-514 VEAELSAQA
+514 AESELSEHA
-523 RADLSATAQ
+523 RADLAPGAAT
-532 TSRETLLFV
+532 TRETLLFV
-541 RLADGDNAIE
+541 RLADSDNAIE
-551 LPFAPAAEIAAAFAA
+551 LPLASPTEVRQAFAA
-566 AFRQRFGYAP
+566 AFRRRFGYAP

-593 DAQAALP
+593 D
-600 PPASGAETTPETV
+600 PPATLPLSPASVATTAETV

-620 AHDVPL
+620 QHDVPL
-626 HQRINLAPGRRVA
+626 HQRDALAPGRTIA
-639 SPAIIID
+639 GPAIIID
-646 ALSTTVIEPGWT
+646 ALSTTIVEPGWR
-658 ATVEQEGTLR
+658 AEVQNEGTLLLAR
-668 VTRSLRASRKAD
+668 TRAAETHAAATGDL
-680 VPPKGFAQRHKD
+680 
-692 TNTEQGADRRY
+692 TN
-703 RKADMDL
+703 
-710 APEAKTGKARHA
+710 
-722 PSFFVSL
+722 
-729 CLRAKSFLGLTPKD
+729 
-743 DPPFE
+743 
-748 RITEPDPI
+748 PDPI

-791 SCAIFDGEGRLVAN
+791 SCAIFDGAGRLVAN

-820 RTILRQRGPGAD
+820 RTILRQRIN
-832 GQPRDG
+832 DG
-838 RGLRP
+838 RGIRR

-868 FVAGQDTPAFFVA
+868 FVEEEEGNAPDFFVA

-899 NSRSIDDEGI
+899 DSKSIDDEGI
-909 IFDNMLLVDDG
+909 LFDNVLIVDDG

-928 AHLADSPFP
+928 AHLVDSPWP

-948 KAQVAACQRGASAL
+948 KAQVAACQRGAGAL
-962 ADLSAAHGVQ
+962 VDLSAAHGVQ

-982 AQAEAA
+982 RQAEAA
-988 VRQLL
+988 VRQLI
-993 ARLDDGQFRY
+993 ARLDDGAFCY
-1003 AMDNGAEVVVA
+1003 AMDNGAEVA
-1014 VTVDR
+1014 VSVKVDR
-1019 DARHVTIDFTGS
+1019 MARHVTIDFTGS

-1070 PVTLIVPEN
+1070 PVTLIVPED

-1084 RYPAAVVAGNVETS
+1084 AYPAAVVAGNVETS

-1120 NFTFGNETH
+1120 NFTFGNEAY

-1140 AGPGFD
+1140 AGPGFN

-1158 RMTDPEVMEMRFP
+1158 RMTDPEVMETRFP
-1171 VIVEEFSIRQGSG
+1171 VIVEQFAIRKGSG
-1184 GEGQWRGGD
+1184 GAGQWHGGD

-1201 REPMA
+1201 RQPMA

-1212 RRAIPPRGL
+1212 RRKIAPAGL
-1221 AGGSD
+1221 AGGAD

-1233 VERGDGTVEMLG
+1233 VERADGSVEHLA
-1245 ATGSADLAAG
+1245 ATGSADLAVG

-1267 YGEPGDERG
+1267 YGDARER

>member
-1 MNLRADNRWQI
+1 MPSQTDERWHI

-21 DVVARSPDGEVVTT
+21 DVVARSPDGAVVTT

-57 GAGDGALPPL
+57 GAGTGALPPL

-92 TRGFGDALTIGYQD
+92 TKGFGDALTIGYQD
-106 RPELFA
+106 RPDLFA
-112 RKLDRTQPPHAMVA
+112 RKLDRTPPPHAAVA
-126 EIIERVGPEGDVLTP
+126 EITERMSPDGAVLTP
-141 LDEAAARASLQA
+141 LDEERARATLQA
-153 ARDQGLTSIAIVLM
+153 ARDRGLASIAIVLM

-172 PAHER
+172 PAHEQ
-177 RLATIAAELGF
+177 RLAEIAADLGF
-188 AQISAS
+188 TQISTS
-194 HDVSALIKLI
+194 HDVSALIKLV

-216 SPVLHHYVRQFIGQ
+216 SPVLGHYVDQFVGQ
-230 LGAGSEG
+230 LGAGI
-237 GVDPQ
+237 DPQ

-251 AAAAFHGRDA
+251 SASAFHGRDA

-282 TRLIGFDMGGTSTDV
+282 DRLIGFDMGGTSTDV

-339 ARLSV
+339 ARLLV
-344 GPESAGAN
+344 GPGSAGAN

-385 GPAGDQPLD
+385 GPNGDQPLD
-394 REIVV
+394 REVV
-399 QKFAAMAAEVGNI
+399 VRKFATMADEVGLS
-412 TPEGLAEGLLAIA
+412 PQALAEGLLAIA

-437 IARGHDVSQGYS
+437 IARGHDVTQGYS
-449 LVGFGGA
+449 LAGFGGA

-492 SAIRERTLA
+492 SAIRERTLGLKLDEHCAEA
-501 LTLDDNCAAALAA
+501 LTTI
-514 VEAELSAQA
+514 EAELSHQA
-523 RADLSATAQ
+523 RADLAPDAET
-532 TSRETLLFV
+532 TRETLLFV
-541 RLADGDNAIE
+541 RLADSDNAIE
-551 LPFAPAAEIAAAFAA
+551 LPLAPPTEVAQAFAA

-586 VELTEAG
+586 VELTEVG
-593 DAQAALP
+593 DAPATLP
-600 PPASGAETTPETV
+600 PPMATEEAEPETV
-613 TAWLAGA
+613 SVWLAGTP
-620 AHDVPL
+620 HDVPL
-626 HQRINLAPGRRVA
+626 HQRSTLAPGRSIA
-639 SPAIIID
+639 GPAIIID
-646 ALSTTVIEPGWT
+646 ALSTTVVEPGWS
-658 ATVEQEGTLR
+658 ATVEHEGTLR
-668 VTRSLRASRKAD
+668 LTKKSPSPSGEGLGWGPAASRDSAGPHPLRLSPASPD
-680 VPPKGFAQRHKD
+680 Q
-692 TNTEQGADRRY
+692 
-703 RKADMDL
+703 
-710 APEAKTGKARHA
+710 
-722 PSFFVSL
+722 VSL
-729 CLRAKSFLGLTPKD
+729 PSPEG
-743 DPPFE
+743 E
-748 RITEPDPI
+748 GEGQEPDPI

-791 SCAIFDGEGRLVAN
+791 SCAIFDGAGRLVAN

-820 RTILRQRGPGAD
+820 RTILRQRAS
-832 GQPRDG
+832 DG
-838 RGLRP
+838 RGIKR

-858 LPDITVIMPV
+858 LPDITVTMPV
-868 FVAGQDTPAFFVA
+868 FVDSDTPDFFVA

-899 NSRSIDDEGI
+899 DSRSIADEGI
-909 IFDNMLLVDDG
+909 LFDNVLIVDDG
-920 HFRDAAVA
+920 NFLDAEVY
-928 AHLADSPFP
+928 AHLLDSPFP

-962 ADLSAAHGVQ
+962 ADLSAAHGTA

-982 AQAEAA
+982 RQAEAA
-988 VRQLL
+988 VRQLI
-993 ARLDDGQFRY
+993 ARLDDGRFRY

-1019 DARHVTIDFTGS
+1019 AARHVTIDFTGS

-1070 PVTLIVPEN
+1070 PVTLIVPAN

-1084 RYPAAVVAGNVETS
+1084 AYPAAVVAGNVETS

-1120 NFTFGNETH
+1120 NFTFGNDAY

-1146 GTSVIQTHMTNS
+1146 GASVIQTHMTNS

-1184 GEGQWRGGD
+1184 GKGRWHGGD
-1193 GATRRIRF
+1193 GAIRRIRF

-1206 ANILAN
+1206 ANILAG
-1212 RRAIPPRGL
+1212 RRKIAPAGL
-1221 AGGSD
+1221 AGGGD

-1233 VERGDGTVEMLG
+1233 IERADGRIEMLA
-1245 ATGSADLAAG
+1245 ATGSAELAAG

-1267 YGEPGDERG
+1267 YGKLGD

>member
-1 MNLRADNRWQI
+1 MASPTDERWHI

-21 DVVARSPDGEVVTT
+21 DVVARSPAGAVVTT

-57 GAGDGALPPL
+57 GAGAGALPPL
-67 AIRMGSTVATNAL
+67 AVRMGSTVATNAL

-112 RKLDRTQPPHAMVA
+112 RRLDRIPPPHAAVA
-126 EIIERVGPEGDVLTP
+126 EIIERVGPGGDILTP
-141 LDEAAARASLQA
+141 LDEEQARTALQD
-153 ARDQGLTSIAIVLM
+153 ARERGLTSIAIVLM

-172 PAHER
+172 PAHEA
-177 RLATIAAELGF
+177 RLAAIARGTGF
-188 AQISAS
+188 TQISTS

-216 SPVLHHYVRQFIGQ
+216 SPVLHHYVRQFVAQ
-230 LGAGSEG
+230 LGE

-251 AAAAFHGRDA
+251 SASAFHGRDA

-282 TRLIGFDMGGTSTDV
+282 HRLIGFDMGGTSTDV

-339 ARLSV
+339 ARLLV

-385 GPAGDQPLD
+385 GPDGDQPLD
-394 REIVV
+394 REIVT
-399 QKFAAMAAEVGNI
+399 QKFAALAAEVGNI
-412 TPEGLAEGLLAIA
+412 TPEALAEGLLAIA

-437 IARGHDVSQGYS
+437 IARGHDVTQGYS

-492 SAIRERTLA
+492 SAIRERTLG
-501 LTLDDNCAAALAA
+501 LKLDTDCAAPLAA
-514 VEAELSAQA
+514 AETAMLDQA
-523 RADLSATAQ
+523 RADLAEGTAT
-532 TSRETLLFV
+532 TRETLLFV
-541 RLADGDNAIE
+541 RLADSDNAIE
-551 LPFAPAAEIAAAFAA
+551 LPFAAPAEVAQAFAA

-576 HDNLVVDRIR
+576 HANLVVDRIR

-593 DAQAALP
+593 DAPAALP
-600 PPASGAETTPETV
+600 PPIATAETAPEIV

-620 AHDVPL
+620 EHRVPL
-626 HQRINLAPGRRVA
+626 HQRSTLAPGRTIA
-639 SPAIIID
+639 GPAIIID
-646 ALSTTVIEPGWT
+646 ALSTTVVEPGWR
-658 ATVEQEGTLR
+658 AEVQSEGTLLLAR
-668 VTRSLRASRKAD
+668 TRATGTQIVASD
-680 VPPKGFAQRHKD
+680 
-692 TNTEQGADRRY
+692 
-703 RKADMDL
+703 DL
-710 APEAKTGKARHA
+710 T
-722 PSFFVSL
+722 
-729 CLRAKSFLGLTPKD
+729 T
-743 DPPFE
+743 
-748 RITEPDPI
+748 PDPI

-791 SCAIFDGEGRLVAN
+791 SCAIFDCEGRLVAN

-820 RTILRQRGPGAD
+820 RTILRQRGSDANGES
-832 GQPRDG
+832 RDG
-838 RGLRP
+838 RGIRR

-868 FVAGQDTPAFFVA
+868 FVEGNEPSFFVA

-899 NSRSIDDEGI
+899 DSRSIEDEGI
-909 IFDNMLLVDDG
+909 LFDNMLIVDDG
-920 HFRDAAVA
+920 HFRDTAVA
-928 AHLADSPFP
+928 AHLVDSDWP

-962 ADLSAAHGVQ
+962 ADLCAAHGTAIVS
-972 TVAAYMAHGQ
+972 AYMAHGQ
-982 AQAEAA
+982 RQAEAA
-988 VRQLL
+988 VRQLI
-993 ARLDDGQFRY
+993 ARLDDGAFRY
-1003 AMDNGAEVVVA
+1003 AMDNGAEVAVA
-1014 VTVDR
+1014 VKVDR
-1019 DARHVTIDFTGS
+1019 EARHVTIDFTGS
-1031 SATLPDNFNAPLP
+1031 SATLPDNFNAPAP

-1070 PVTLIVPEN
+1070 PVTLIVPDN

-1084 RYPAAVVAGNVETS
+1084 AYPAAVVAGNVETS

-1158 RMTDPEVMEMRFP
+1158 RMTDPEVMETRFP
-1171 VIVEEFSIRQGSG
+1171 VIVEEFSIRKGSG
-1184 GEGQWRGGD
+1184 GAGQWHGGD

-1212 RRAIPPRGL
+1212 RRQIAPAGL
-1221 AGGSD
+1221 AGGAD

-1233 VERGDGTVEMLG
+1233 VERADGRTEMLA

-1267 YGEPGDERG
+1267 YGKSGER

>member
-1 MNLRADNRWQI
+1 MASPTDKRWHI

-21 DVVARSPDGEVVTT
+21 DVVARRPDGTVVTT

-45 GDAAVGAIRDLT
+45 GDAAVNAIRDLT
-57 GAGDGALPPL
+57 GASAGALPPL

-80 LERKGEPTLLAI
+80 LERKGEATLLAI
-92 TRGFGDALTIGYQD
+92 TAGFGDALTIGYQD

-112 RKLDRTQPPHAMVA
+112 RRLDRTPPPHAAVA
-126 EIIERVGPEGDVLTP
+126 EIAERIGPDGDVLIR
-141 LDEAAARASLQA
+141 LDEEQARSALQA
-153 ARDQGLTSIAIVLM
+153 ARGKGLTSIAIVLM

-172 PAHER
+172 PEHEQ
-177 RLATIAAELGF
+177 RLAAIASKLGF
-188 AQISAS
+188 TQISTS
-194 HDVSALIKLI
+194 HDVSALIKLV

-216 SPVLHHYVRQFIGQ
+216 SPVLRHYVDQFVAQ
-230 LGAGSEG
+230 LGD
-237 GVDPQ
+237 GVAPQ

-251 AAAAFHGRDA
+251 SAAAFHGRDA

-282 TRLIGFDMGGTSTDV
+282 DRLIGFDMGGTSTDV
-297 SHYAGRLERDNETIV
+297 SHYAGHLERDNETIV

-339 ARLSV
+339 TRLLV

-372 LGKIQPDH
+372 LGKIQPEH

-385 GPAGDQPLD
+385 GPNGDQPLD
-394 REIVV
+394 RAVV
-399 QKFAAMAAEVGNI
+399 VEKFAAMAADVGGI
-412 TPEGLAEGLLAIA
+412 TPEALAEGLLAIA

-437 IARGHDVSQGYS
+437 IARGHDVTQGYS

-462 LVADALGV
+462 LVADALGI

-482 SAYGMGLARP
+482 SAYGMGLAKP
-492 SAIRERTLA
+492 SSIRERTLA
-501 LTLDDNCAAALAA
+501 LKLDEHCAATLAA
-514 VEAELSAQA
+514 TESELAEQA
-523 RADLSATAQ
+523 RADLAPGAAT
-532 TSRETLLFV
+532 TRETLLFV
-541 RLADGDNAIE
+541 RLADSDNAIE
-551 LPFAPAAEIAAAFAA
+551 LPLASPAEVRQAFAA

-593 DAQAALP
+593 DAPATLP
-600 PPASGAETTPETV
+600 PATPPTETAPEMI

-620 AHDVPL
+620 PHEVPL
-626 HQRINLAPGRRVA
+626 HQRAALAPGRA
-639 SPAIIID
+639 LAGPAIIID
-646 ALSTTVIEPGWT
+646 TLSTTIVEPGWR
-658 ATVEQEGTLR
+658 AEVQREGTLLLTR
-668 VTRSLRASRKAD
+668 TRGAETHAVTAD
-680 VPPKGFAQRHKD
+680 
-692 TNTEQGADRRY
+692 
-703 RKADMDL
+703 DL
-710 APEAKTGKARHA
+710 T
-722 PSFFVSL
+722 S
-729 CLRAKSFLGLTPKD
+729 
-743 DPPFE
+743 
-748 RITEPDPI
+748 PDPI

-820 RTILRQRGPGAD
+820 RTILRQRTS
-832 GQPRDG
+832 DG
-838 RGLRP
+838 RGIRR

-868 FVAGQDTPAFFVA
+868 FVAKENGGDDAPSFFVA

-909 IFDNMLLVDDG
+909 LFDNKLIVDDG
-920 HFRDAAVA
+920 NFLDAEVH
-928 AHLADSPFP
+928 AHLLTGDYP

-948 KAQVAACQRGASAL
+948 KAQVAACQRGTSAL
-962 ADLSAAHGVQ
+962 ADLSAAHGAA

-982 AQAEAA
+982 RQAEAA
-988 VRQLL
+988 VRQLIAGL
-993 ARLDDGQFRY
+993 GNGRFTY
-1003 AMDNGAEVVVA
+1003 AMDNGAEVAVA

-1019 DARHVTIDFTGS
+1019 EARHVTIDFTGS
-1031 SATLPDNFNAPLP
+1031 SATLPDNFNAPTP

-1070 PVTLIVPEN
+1070 PVTLIVPDN

-1098 QVITDALFAAFG
+1098 QVITDTLFAAFG

-1120 NFTFGNETH
+1120 NFTFGNEAY

-1158 RMTDPEVMEMRFP
+1158 RMTDPEVMETRFP
-1171 VIVEEFSIRQGSG
+1171 VIVEQFAIRQGSG
-1184 GEGQWRGGD
+1184 GAGQWHGGD

-1201 REPMA
+1201 REPMS

-1212 RRAIPPRGL
+1212 RRQIAPKGL
-1221 AGGSD
+1221 AGGAD

-1233 VERGDGTVEMLG
+1233 VERADGRVEMLA
-1245 ATGSADLAAG
+1245 ATGSAELAAG

-1267 YGEPGDERG
+1267 YGNPRER

>member
-1 MNLRADNRWQI
+1 VTSRTDDRWQI

-21 DVVARSPDGEVVTT
+21 DVVARSPDGAVVAA

-45 GDAAVGAIRDLT
+45 GDAAVNAIRDLT
-57 GAGDGALPPL
+57 GTGGGSLPPL

-106 RPELFA
+106 RPDLFA
-112 RKLDRTQPPHAMVA
+112 RRLDRIPPPHAGVA
-126 EIIERVGPEGDVLTP
+126 EITERIGPDGDVLRP
-141 LDEAAARASLQA
+141 LDEDAARMSFAAARD
-153 ARDQGLTSIAIVLM
+153 RGLTSIAIVLM

-172 PAHER
+172 PAHEQ
-177 RLATIAAELGF
+177 RLAEIAHDAGF
-188 AQISAS
+188 VQISTS

-216 SPVLHHYVRQFIGQ
+216 SPVLHHYVRQFVAQ
-230 LGAGSEG
+230 LGANVDRGI
-237 GVDPQ
+237 DPQ

-251 AAAAFHGRDA
+251 SAAAFHGRDA

-282 TRLIGFDMGGTSTDV
+282 QRLVGFDMGGTSTDV

-339 ARLSV
+339 ARLTV

-385 GPAGDQPLD
+385 GPGGDQSLD
-394 REIVV
+394 RDVVV

-412 TPEGLAEGLLAIA
+412 TPEALAEGLLAIA

-437 IARGHDVSQGYS
+437 IARGHDVTQGYS

-462 LVADALGV
+462 LVADALGI

-501 LTLDDNCAAALAA
+501 LQLDAHCATALAA
-514 VEAELSAQA
+514 AETGLSDQA
-523 RADLSATAQ
+523 RADLAPDAAT
-532 TSRETLLFV
+532 TRETLLFV
-541 RLADGDNAIE
+541 RLADSDNAIE
-551 LPFAPAAEIAAAFAA
+551 LPLAPPAAVAQAFAT

-576 HDNLVVDRIR
+576 HANLVVDRIR

-593 DAQAALP
+593 DAAATVP
-600 PPASGAETTPETV
+600 MPAPTTETEPEIV
-613 TAWLAGA
+613 MAWLAGA
-620 AHDVPL
+620 EHRVPL
-626 HQRINLAPGRRVA
+626 HQRSALAPGRTIA
-639 SPAIIID
+639 GPAIIID
-646 ALSTTVIEPGWT
+646 ALSTTVVEPGWT
-658 ATVEQEGTLR
+658 ATVEAEGTLSLSGDPR
-668 VTRSLRASRKAD
+668 RKPGPSGTEEARGSAHPTTRHGPRPSPESTKDAD
-680 VPPKGFAQRHKD
+680 Q
-692 TNTEQGADRRY
+692 
-703 RKADMDL
+703 
-710 APEAKTGKARHA
+710 
-722 PSFFVSL
+722 
-729 CLRAKSFLGLTPKD
+729 
-743 DPPFE
+743 
-748 RITEPDPI
+748 PDPI

-764 FMAIAEEMGGALQ
+764 FMAIAEEMGSALQ

-791 SCAIFDGEGRLVAN
+791 SCAIFDGDGRLVAN

-820 RTILRQRGPGAD
+820 RTILRQR
-832 GQPRDG
+832 RTDG
-838 RGLRP
+838 RGIRR

-868 FVAGQDTPAFFVA
+868 FVAKENEGGETPAFFVA

-899 NSRSIDDEGI
+899 DSKSITDEGI
-909 IFDNMLLVDDG
+909 LFDNMLIVDDG
-920 HFRDAAVA
+920 NFRDAAVG
-928 AHLADSPFP
+928 AHLLDSPWP

-962 ADLSAAHGVQ
+962 ADLSASHGAP

-982 AQAEAA
+982 RQAEAA
-988 VRQLL
+988 VRQLI
-993 ARLDDGQFRY
+993 ARLDDGAFRY

-1019 DARHVTIDFTGS
+1019 TARHVTIDFTGS
-1031 SATLPDNFNAPLP
+1031 SATLPDNFNAPMP

-1070 PVTLIVPEN
+1070 PVTLIVPSD

-1084 RYPAAVVAGNVETS
+1084 SYPAAVVAGNVETS

-1120 NFTFGNETH
+1120 NFTFGDAAY

-1158 RMTDPEVMEMRFP
+1158 RMTDPEVMETRFP
-1171 VIVEEFSIRQGSG
+1171 VIVEEFSIRKGSG
-1184 GEGQWRGGD
+1184 GAGRWHGGD

-1212 RRAIPPRGL
+1212 RRMIAPKGL
-1221 AGGSD
+1221 AGGAD
-1226 AAPGRNW
+1226 AAPGRNR
-1233 VERGDGTVEMLG
+1233 VERADGRVEELA

-1267 YGEPGDERG
+1267 YGKSGER